1 MCRYGVEK
9 EGGYVSICRYMSIW
23 GGGRGRICVDM
34 CRYGV
39 EEEEGEELGESYVV
53 RSKHMSII
61 VLFYIGTQIINTY
74 YEIFCIL

>member
-1 MCRYGVEK
+1 
-9 EGGYVSICRYMSIW
+9 MSIHVDMGW
-23 GGGRGRICVDM
+23 RKREDM

-74 YEIFCIL
+74 YETFCIL